1 VFLENF
7 ELIVD
12 SFFNFFC
19 MMQAIDLNPS
29 LFFVITI
36 IDSDQSL
43 FSFYSIQTGIFIE
56 YILDLIVYVFS

>member
-1 VFLENF
+1 
-7 ELIVD
+7 
-12 SFFNFFC
+12 

-29 LFFVITI
+29 LFVVITI
-36 IDSDQSL
+36 IDSDRSF